1 ERVRRQVPRSAP
13 HLQIGAVR
21 PHPQVNPGALH
32 GGRELDQGVG
42 IERQRFLD
50 EQGRADVV
58 ARDIRERDRRLA
70 TLLATQRRPE
80 RGVDEPL
87 DRRGV
92 GAALSRMV
100 PEMLGQLLGH
110 GRRGGI
116 GGPIHDMKLNSTPS
130 KQTGSPP
137 VLMIVLRFAHVFFG
151 ALWVGMMAFQMFFL
165 GPALAEAGPDA
176 GKVMAGLMKRR
187 IPVIMPLVALIALVS
202 GMWLFQR
209 LSGGNMKALM
219 ATPMG

>member
-1 ERVRRQVPRSAP
+1 
-13 HLQIGAVR
+13 
-21 PHPQVNPGALH
+21 
-32 GGRELDQGVG
+32 
-42 IERQRFLD
+42 
-50 EQGRADVV
+50 
-58 ARDIRERDRRLA
+58 
-70 TLLATQRRPE
+70 
-80 RGVDEPL
+80 
-87 DRRGV
+87 
-92 GAALSRMV
+92 
-100 PEMLGQLLGH
+100 
-110 GRRGGI
+110 
-116 GGPIHDMKLNSTPS
+116 
-130 KQTGSPP
+130 

-219 ATPMG
+219 ATPMGQGFAWGGALALLAFLIGVVVMRPMMMKSMKLMQSGDPAHRPQIQRLQARASTLGTAVSVMLLVTLGLMAVARYL